1 SLIGDAKIASLRGAA
16 LAARP
21 LAADGSNII
30 IEPGSATQAGVQ
42 VLHNPAGAGVVAQNE
57 YRRPAALL
65 AYEVAWEN
73 ADKVETPVDPPV
85 LVEQVDV
92 PATGQLEFL
101 NALVDVVTGDSPWSP
116 VLSPSL
122 KLGGHEG
129 ASRTHYQLVLIGPSG
144 ADATWPILSDE
155 RFTSFH
161 DQWDDIILD
170 KSIELFL
177 DELLLPLMEV
187 YGLGSMAKFDA
198 AKLNKMRDRVRFIH
212 DKHLAGLGVYLTQP

>member
-1 SLIGDAKIASLRGAA
+1 DKVRSLLEGVPEADALAAELQRQLLGGGNGVTAPDAGLLAALETAHASLIGDAQIASLRATA
-16 LAARP
+16 LAAGT

-42 VLHNPAGAGVVAQNE
+42 VLHNPAGAGGVAQNE

-85 LVEQVDV
+85 LVQQVDA

-116 VLSPSL
+116 GFSPSL

-161 DQWDDIILD
+161 DQWDD
-170 KSIELFL
+170 
-177 DELLLPLMEV
+177 
-187 YGLGSMAKFDA
+187 
-198 AKLNKMRDRVRFIH
+198 
-212 DKHLAGLGVYLTQP
+212 